1 MTIRRATARDIPLI
15 LQLLRATPNPPNENE
30 DTIQAYLDDPTQF
43 VFVDTTAP
51 ALCRIVLRSD
61 TDAPFVDMPWWTWRG
76 SGDMAGKLLP
86 VYAGVANAFVAEHG
100 KRALGW
106 AVAGQLSGAGAD
118 DDAKRTDA
126 DMRAGALQT
135 MLKEGGPAN
144 SVTKDRALNGV
155 DSYLQTTIGLLLERA
170 ERG

>member
-1 MTIRRATARDIPLI
+1 MTIRRAIAADIGLI
-15 LQLLRATPNPPNENE
+15 LQLLRATPNPPRE
-30 DTIQAYLDDPTQF
+30 DEGTIQAYLDDLRQF
-43 VFVDTTAP
+43 IFVDTTAP
-51 ALCRIVLRSD
+51 ALCRIVLRSGTD
-61 TDAPFVDMPWWTWRG
+61 TPFVDMPWWTWRG
-76 SGDMAGKLLP
+76 SGDMDAKLLP
-86 VYAGVANAFVAEHG
+86 VYKGVATAFVREHG
-100 KRALGW
+100 RVALGW

-126 DMRAGALQT
+126 DLRAGALQT
-135 MLKEGGPAN
+135 MLKEGAPAN